1 MTARA
6 GQRVVDRARCALE
19 GSTTCDAA
27 VARLEAFEDP
37 DGRAPVVY
45 LAVES
50 PGLVRL
56 HEGLCEAFEPVS
68 GLEGDE
74 YAPHV
79 TIARGGDARRLLGRE
94 IDPIRWTVDRLEL
107 FNGRARESVG
117 SVALPA

>member
-1 MTARA
+1 MAELT

-27 VARLEAFEDP
+27 VAHLEAFENP
-37 DGRAPVVY
+37 VGRAPVVY

-107 FNGRARESVG
+107 FNARARESVG